1 MKDRKIIVIKLI
13 AGSNTPIKE
22 EINDE
27 LEVYQEFVG
36 GNIEIVSLGERLA
49 MVVNDEGLI
58 RELPENM
65 IASILYW
72 SRCGRVVTP
81 ICGNAMLVGI
91 RPEDEGEFGSVPN
104 HTGAGQSERVR
115 ADHCAYQLF
124 TAVEHSRQDIPFF
137 FFRKLGT
144 VI

>member
-1 MKDRKIIVIKLI
+1 MKDRKIVVIKLI

-36 GNIEIVSLGERLA
+36 GNIEIVTLGERLA
-49 MVVNDEGLI
+49 MVVNDDGLI
-58 RELPENM
+58 RELPENI

-72 SRCGRVVTP
+72 SRCGRIVTPICVVTP

-91 RPEDEGEFGSVPN
+91 RPEDEGEFGSVPLSAQI
-104 HTGAGQSERVR
+104 TV
-115 ADHCAYQLF
+115 DLIAYQAKEYEKRAAAEEQ
-124 TAVEHSRQDIPFF
+124 T
-137 FFRKLGT
+137 
-144 VI
+144 

>member
-36 GNIEIVSLGERLA
+36 GNIEIVTLGERLA

-58 RELPENM
+58 RELPENI

-91 RPEDEGEFGSVPN
+91 RPEDEGEFGSVPPSALI
-104 HTGAGQSERVR
+104 TVELV
-115 ADHCAYQLF
+115 AYQAKEYEKRAAAEE
-124 TAVEHSRQDIPFF
+124 T
-137 FFRKLGT
+137 
-144 VI
+144 